1 MPYAKEIAL
10 AHRGGKF
17 EYNAFLE
24 ISEMLKDPNLM
35 SKTPYQYFAK
45 ALGKGRFPNN
55 SKHAPAFLRAL
66 KGSDEEKA
74 YAKSLLLQLSND
86 ASGPLTQRMEKMHL
100 KRLHEIREK
109 DIAEKTRLS
118 TSSAAKTVTEIA
130 NLNTRIER
138 ITDTKTENWVIE
150 RASVELI
157 QQLDNLEIRK
167 FDLAKKANAT
177 HYKLQLLL
185 DQEPPKQS
193 EIQRVR
199 DELTKIDDEIE
210 ALSQELSPLR
220 KEWIDYLTR
229 TTSRYSALQYF
240 SKRAGF
246 DINKTTDLKVWLM
259 DMATGQKDVNPK
271 ILKMTGVEADPKTG
285 ESKKVLKEIKI
296 SRLLFENEKEEMEAY
311 SPGEIVVEYYDD
323 DGKLTK
329 SGYQNFLHLV
339 DAFEAYEEIHTL
351 AELNEAVAEEN
362 GFRDLK
368 VGQEFKRKVLVDSQP
383 IGSKGDRN
391 YKEVSFKIQA
401 IDEAKGEIILDQTV
415 TKIPKELMGST
426 VPPALRFDRK
436 QQKFSYGEFASLL
449 RRKPPN
455 TESEMSLDELQEAL
469 GKQKVKREKEAM
481 DLVHGE
487 SPEIVDRFQ
496 KIGGAKF
503 GSVTIPKAGETSKV
517 FYLDDNGKRQAGIMR
532 REIDENGKETLVI
545 EPDEHA
551 ENKADTEKLM
561 QMGMPMKMAARAA
574 GLQTRKGTPPW
585 TKRTRKLGAVAAM
598 DAVNK
603 GSIINRSAEPAPV
616 PSGPSDPVT
625 TLPVSPVEESPTP
638 PTPPVPGAADD
649 YSKEVLPYNDV
660 HKVGDLATPET
671 SFAKS
676 LWAKTRFLSGSDI
689 FEMGKVMLEY
699 YNRRFE
705 RRQKDRYSSV
715 GTDLPFFAPEM
726 KRINQASETEAV
738 NQFKEAFD
746 QKGVFEIQGRL
757 VDTTNRDEMKATFIT
772 LAEKGQIRWDD
783 IGMWENLNQFVQVVD
798 SSKMIPIPTNGN
810 PYTQL
815 SETDK
820 RTGFDY
826 LKGAVDSL
834 WGEGQYDDWYSGNKS
849 KYQSNARSFY
859 EEGKELE
866 GVDGGHT
873 KRLGELLRQH
883 KTGQYVN
890 PQEYEG
896 LILHSIEMGKSSMQA
911 KIYYM
916 VEGVAVK
923 NEDGRTI
930 LPPDRIAHI
939 NSEML
944 PRFPILEYMTARFKR
959 QNGAAPMRPTTADYL
974 EWATL
979 FDEGHPGDP
988 SRFSPGAAVDRF
1000 MWQFVIPS
1008 DPTRTRI
1015 NKAIRNGENLDHDDM
1030 FAYLPPA
1037 TEEVLTDAC
1046 KATSGSKK
1054 FLTIEGYANVF
1065 PGFSQYM
1072 RSLAENDKRERL
1084 SEAIRSYVRFESIMT
1099 DRYEKGQDKY
1109 QRMSQDTLNAKR
1121 GTVCTPGRP
1130 PAVFIKQ
1137 MNDMVKEIIEA
1148 YNDPELNSI
1157 ADIMYQDAELADK
1170 RKQDEINKALKDF
1183 SKVFKRV
1190 IKTDKGAKMLQIT
1203 QATNLEGMPEGLS
1216 DAETAARKAAF
1227 TSANDL
1233 G

>member
-10 AHRGGKF
+10 AHRGGNF

-45 ALGKGRFPNN
+45 AIGKGRFPNN

-66 KGSDEEKA
+66 KGSDEEKD
-74 YAKSLLLQLSND
+74 YAKSVLLQLSND

-138 ITDTKTENWVIE
+138 ITDTKTENWVME

-167 FDLAKKANAT
+167 CELAQKANAT
-177 HYKLQLLL
+177 HYKLQHLL
-185 DQEPPKQS
+185 DQEPPNQS
-193 EIQRVR
+193 EIKRFR
-199 DELTKIDDEIE
+199 DELAKIDDEIE
-210 ALSQELSPLR
+210 ALSKELEPLQ
-220 KEWIDYLTR
+220 KEWVDYLTR
-229 TTSRYSALQYF
+229 TVSRYRALQYF

-259 DMATGQKDVNPK
+259 DIATGQKDVRPK
-271 ILKMTGVEADPKTG
+271 TLKMTGVEADPETG
-285 ESKKVLKEIKI
+285 ETKKVLKEIKI
-296 SRLLFENEKEEMEAY
+296 SRLLFENEKVETEAY
-311 SPGEIVVEYYDD
+311 SPGELVIEYYDD
-323 DGKLTK
+323 NGKLTQ

-351 AELNEAVAEEN
+351 AELNEAIAEEN
-362 GFRDLK
+362 GFKDLK
-368 VGQEFKRKVLVDSQP
+368 VGQEFKKKVLVDSQP
-383 IGSKGDRN
+383 IGSKKERR
-391 YKEVSFKIQA
+391 YEEVSFKIQE
-401 IDEAKGEIILDQTV
+401 IDEAKGEIVLDKTV
-415 TKIPKELMGST
+415 TKIPKELLAST
-426 VPPALRFDRK
+426 VPPSLYFDRK

-449 RRKPPN
+449 RRKPPS
-455 TESEMSLDELQEAL
+455 TESEMGIDELQEAL
-469 GKQKVKREKEAM
+469 GKQNIKRQKEAM
-481 DLVHGE
+481 DLMQGE

-503 GSVTIPKAGETSKV
+503 GSVTIPKAGATSKV
-517 FYLDDNGKRQAGIMR
+517 YYLDDNGDRQAGIMR

-545 EPDEHA
+545 EPDEDA
-551 ENKADTEKLM
+551 QNNTDMVKLM
-561 QMGMPMKMAARAA
+561 QMGAPIEMATRMA
-574 GLQTRKGTPPW
+574 GLQTKKGTPAW
-585 TKRTRKLGAVAAM
+585 TKKTRRLGAVAAM

-603 GSIINRSAEPAPV
+603 GSIIDRTPESPAV
-616 PSGPSDPVT
+616 PSGPTDPIAAFT
-625 TLPVSPVEESPTP
+625 ASPVEGAPATP
-638 PTPPVPGAADD
+638 PPQAPAPSDD

-660 HKVGDLATPET
+660 HKVGGLDTPET

-676 LWAKTRFLSGSDI
+676 LWSKTRFLSGSDI

-705 RRQKDRYSSV
+705 RRQKDRYSSI

-726 KRINQASETEAV
+726 KRINQATETEAV

-772 LAEKGQIRWDD
+772 LADKGQIRWDD
-783 IGMWENLNQFVQVVD
+783 IAMWKNLNQFVQVID
-798 SSKMIPIPTNGN
+798 SSKMIPIPANGD

-820 RTGFDY
+820 RTGFDF
-826 LKGAVDSL
+826 LKGAIDSL
-834 WGEGQYDDWYSGNKS
+834 WGEGQYNEWYSGSKS
-849 KYQSNARSFY
+849 KYQSNARGYY

-866 GVDGGHT
+866 GIDGGHT

-883 KTGQYVN
+883 KEGQYVD

-944 PRFPILEYMTARFKR
+944 PRFPILEYMTSRFKR
-959 QNGAAPMRPTTADYL
+959 KDGEALMRPTTADYL
-974 EWATL
+974 EWATM

-1000 MWQFVIPS
+1000 MWQYVIPS

-1030 FAYLPPA
+1030 YAYLPPA

-1072 RSLAENDKRERL
+1072 RSLAETNKRERL

-1099 DRYEKGQDKY
+1099 NRFEKGQDKY
-1109 QRMSQDTLNAKR
+1109 QRMTSDALNAKR

-1130 PAVFIKQ
+1130 PAVFIQ
-1137 MNDMVKEIIEA
+1137 GMNAMVKEIIEA
-1148 YNDPELNSI
+1148 YDDPALNQI
-1157 ADIMYQDAELADK
+1157 ADMMYQEAEKSDK
-1170 RKQDEINKALKDF
+1170 RKQDQITKSLEDF
-1183 SKVFKRV
+1183 GEVFKRV
-1190 IKTDKGAKMLQIT
+1190 IKTDKGVKMIQIA
-1203 QATNLEGMPEGLS
+1203 QAANLEGMPDSIS
-1216 DAETAARKAAF
+1216 DAEKASRMRAF
-1227 TSANDL
+1227 TSENDL